1 MRRTSLMSLAG
12 LCILGWLAAGPR
24 AASAVPSRARVDP
37 RARAALTAAETAWVL
52 VHLTEQADLSPA
64 YHLRG
69 KQARGRYVYTALR
82 AVADRSQP
90 ALVRWLEGRGV
101 PVERFWVEN
110 LVRARV
116 DAETLALLARRP
128 DVDRV
133 QLEGRIRLIEPLP
146 IEPPAG
152 LGFRPAAALPAVVES
167 GIKAIN
173 ADEVWKM
180 GFKGEGVVVA
190 VTDTGAELR
199 HPAIKKN
206 YRGYPEM
213 EHDYNWLDAVK
224 DQQSPLDVGNHGT
237 HVTGTIVGSDP
248 VRQVGVAPGAKF
260 ISCRLIESR
269 SGTDKESLRCLQ
281 WLIAPTKL
289 DGSEPLPDRAPDIV
303 NASWGNEPGQ
313 GCLDETLHNAVRA
326 LEAAGI
332 LFVASAGNS
341 GDRCQTICVPG
352 AFPETFTVAN
362 YDVRAKQIHASSSR
376 GPVAWPS
383 GEIVK
388 PDIAAPGTD
397 INSSIPPTRYE
408 QLTGTSM
415 ASPHIAGAA
424 ALLIDARPELKGR
437 PELVR
442 GILMASAVKG
452 RNTAR
457 CGTDEEGS
465 ARDNIEGVGLVDVK
479 AAVVAALTATP
490 VPPATAT
497 HTATPRPSATA
508 TLPPSETPD
517 ATATPTGQAS
527 ATPER
532 PATRFSVYAPYVVR
546 RWNLVKSSAVAR

>member
-1 MRRTSLMSLAG
+1 MRRMSLMPLVALVLVLG
-12 LCILGWLAAGPR
+12 LGASP
-24 AASAVPSRARVDP
+24 SAVHALPGGARVEP
-37 RARAALTAAETAWVL
+37 RARAAVATADAAWML
-52 VHLTEQADLSPA
+52 VHLTEQADLAPA
-64 YHLRG
+64 YRLKG
-69 KQARGRYVYTALR
+69 KLARGRFVYTALR
-82 AVADRSQP
+82 AVADRTQP

-110 LVRARV
+110 LLRAKL

-128 DVDRV
+128 DVASV
-133 QLEGRIRLIEPLP
+133 ELEGRIQLIEPLP
-146 IEPPAG
+146 IEPADG
-152 LGFRPAAALPAVVES
+152 LGLRPAAALPAVIES

-180 GFKGEGVVVA
+180 GFRGEGVVVA
-190 VTDTGAELR
+190 ITDTGADLR

-206 YRGYPEM
+206 YRGYPEL

-224 DQQSPLDVGNHGT
+224 DQQAPLDVANHGT
-237 HVTGTIVGSDP
+237 HVTGISVGSDP

-260 ISCRLIESR
+260 ISCRLIEGR

-281 WLIAPTKL
+281 WIIAPTKL
-289 DGSEPLPDRAPDIV
+289 DGSEPRPDMAPDVV

-313 GCLDETLHNAVRA
+313 GCLDETLHDSVRA

-341 GDRCQTICVPG
+341 GDKCQTICVPG

-376 GPVAWPS
+376 GPVAWPE
-383 GEIVK
+383 GEIIK

-424 ALLIDARPELKGR
+424 ALLIGSRPELKGR

-442 GILMASAVKG
+442 AILMASAVKG

-457 CGTDEEGS
+457 CGTDEEDS

-479 AAVVAALTATP
+479 AAVIVALTATP

-497 HTATPRPSATA
+497 NTATPRPTATA

-517 ATATPTGQAS
+517 VTATPTGQPS
-527 ATPER
+527 ATPAGAR
-532 PATRFSVYAPYVVR
+532 YSVFAPYIVR
-546 RWNLVKSSAVAR
+546 RWDLVKSPPAAR